1 MKMNNNIKFNEE
13 NAVDFELLRIEKL
26 IEEREAYEKAFLSL
40 EPQADEL
47 EYRISQYEQEI
58 ETKNFQRL
66 RQDFEEVLSDPFDFE
81 DRQNLLRDVMLIK
94 EHLEY
99 ESSDNIIVDDF
110 FASNDIYDF
119 QIEAREEEE
128 FIKQNGYDYDFKYEP
143 EDYGDYVYDPYEE
156 EMFWHLHYLRESQLE
171 RPKCS
176 CAYMDYMPHD
186 DGMCDYM
193 DCYDYPEGP
202 EENLNG
208 IRFY

>member
-40 EPQADEL
+40 EPQSDEF
-47 EYRISQYEQEI
+47 EYRISQYEREI
-58 ETKNFQRL
+58 ETKNLQCL
-66 RQDFEEVLSDPFDFE
+66 RQDFEEILSDPFDFE
-81 DRQNLLRDVMLIK
+81 DRQNLLRDAMLIK

-99 ESSDNIIVDDF
+99 EASYDIIVEDF

-119 QIEAREEEE
+119 QIEVMEKEGFFEEP
-128 FIKQNGYDYDFKYEP
+128 YDGHVYEYGS
-143 EDYGDYVYDPYEE
+143 EDYSDYVYDPYEE